1 MHCLRGTK
9 VKRDIHPLDH
19 ETEKAKRG
27 SHPLTLAF
35 DGGVGGDKRE
45 EGEGGEERSRNKKKT
60 NRKSMS

>member
-35 DGGVGGDKRE
+35 DGGVGGGIKE
-45 EGEGGEERSRNKKKT
+45 KKEKEERKGAGTKRRRT
-60 NRKSMS
+60 GRV